1 MAMNIDLKNLNM
13 SDIQDQ
19 IKKLMANK
27 KLVTKIG
34 IIFGAIVFFL
44 IIYYA
49 VLNPMVN
56 SRKAKLDDMNK
67 KKQETEQFTKDIN
80 SMKAKIKK
88 LKPEYENY
96 SKLFHSKAEVEGL
109 YQTLSVFAGRNDLV
123 ISKIVKK
130 PIESVLKSQALA
142 KASGKKA
149 KKSKKGKKNQ
159 TKSVKNIA
167 YYKIPVE
174 FEINGNF
181 IGYIKFKRA
190 LSLSN
195 KMLNFDKESIQVVK
209 GDSTGTIKVNGSLT
223 IVGLPDEFFKL
234 IFLALLLMLAA
245 KVSMADSHDA
255 EQNIIDKAKEINQN
269 IKKKQSNQQ
278 ANISSEIGNNEEP
291 LPLNDPFVGDSSLTG
306 GALIEADPEEAKNE
320 MSLYKFK
327 LVGVMTSEKNGGFV
341 SLVNASGD
349 IITVSLF
356 EELSP
361 GVKLVAINNKEAV
374 FEKNSESL
382 MVINFKNQITE
393 RSF

>member
-19 IKKLMANK
+19 IKKLTANK

-34 IIFGAIVFFL
+34 IIFGAVVFFL

-56 SRKAKLDDMNK
+56 SKKAKLDDMNK

-159 TKSVKNIA
+159 TKSAKNIA

-209 GDSTGTIKVNGSLT
+209 GDSTGAIKVNGSLT
-223 IVGLPDEFFKL
+223 IVGLPDEFF
-234 IFLALLLMLAA
+234 
-245 KVSMADSHDA
+245 
-255 EQNIIDKAKEINQN
+255 
-269 IKKKQSNQQ
+269 
-278 ANISSEIGNNEEP
+278 
-291 LPLNDPFVGDSSLTG
+291 
-306 GALIEADPEEAKNE
+306 
-320 MSLYKFK
+320 
-327 LVGVMTSEKNGGFV
+327 
-341 SLVNASGD
+341 
-349 IITVSLF
+349 
-356 EELSP
+356 
-361 GVKLVAINNKEAV
+361 
-374 FEKNSESL
+374 
-382 MVINFKNQITE
+382 
-393 RSF
+393 

>member
-19 IKKLMANK
+19 IKKLTANK

-34 IIFGAIVFFL
+34 IIFGAVVFFL

-130 PIESVLKSQALA
+130 PIVSVLKSQALA

-209 GDSTGTIKVNGSLT
+209 GDSTGTIKVRGTLT
-223 IVGLPDEFFKL
+223 IVGLPDEFF
-234 IFLALLLMLAA
+234 
-245 KVSMADSHDA
+245 
-255 EQNIIDKAKEINQN
+255 
-269 IKKKQSNQQ
+269 
-278 ANISSEIGNNEEP
+278 
-291 LPLNDPFVGDSSLTG
+291 
-306 GALIEADPEEAKNE
+306 
-320 MSLYKFK
+320 
-327 LVGVMTSEKNGGFV
+327 
-341 SLVNASGD
+341 
-349 IITVSLF
+349 
-356 EELSP
+356 
-361 GVKLVAINNKEAV
+361 
-374 FEKNSESL
+374 
-382 MVINFKNQITE
+382 
-393 RSF
+393 